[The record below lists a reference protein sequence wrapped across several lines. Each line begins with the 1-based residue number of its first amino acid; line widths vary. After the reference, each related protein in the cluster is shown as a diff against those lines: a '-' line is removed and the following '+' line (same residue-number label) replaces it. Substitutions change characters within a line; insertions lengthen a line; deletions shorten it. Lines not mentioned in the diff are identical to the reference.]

1 MYPDIVTLFALLEN
15 GGGYLYLE
23 FGDPGGE
30 GPGGEGPYHGGGGPD
45 SGGPDP
51 GGEGPY
57 SGVEAPDS
65 GEEQE
70 KSSRD
75 KGKGKATT
83 PEDYY
88 EQPSIDKGKGRALTP
103 EDYYEQPSRDKGK
116 GRALTPEDDY
126 QQPQSDL
133 DDDDYNDDLRRA
145 IEESLKE
152 SKIVESSKD
161 TSAFGKENRS
171 SLPDDCVEAFK
182 ERNRT
187 LKEYNK
193 ANGYVVD
200 KKMPPEQ
207 THY

>member
-45 SGGPDP
+45 YGGPDP

-75 KGKGKATT
+75 KGKGKAT
-83 PEDYY
+83 
-88 EQPSIDKGKGRALTP
+88 TP

-200 KKMPPEQ
+200 KKMPPEE